1 MSMRSTDAAVVGR
14 RVVSLVLRGVTARS
28 MRAT

>member
-1 MSMRSTDAAVVGR
+1 MRSTDAAVVGR
-14 RVVSLVLRGVTARS
+14 RVVSLVLRGVSACF